1 MKKTIFTLTLLAA
14 AIVAFATYPRMFSK
28 IAFAETPQAEDLAG
42 EERAIRELN
51 AAVEAAWNKHDAP
64 AMDQA
69 FVEDCDL
76 VNVFGEW
83 ISGHDKLVKTHTALF
98 AGPLRESYQRMNVE
112 KLRFVRPDV
121 AVIHVRHHNSD
132 RDGKVLRGD
141 EGAMGTV
148 VLAKA
153 RGKWWI
159 IAAQNTIV
167 RPLPE
172 AFKQGEKPPTP

>member
-1 MKKTIFTLTLLAA
+1 MKKAIFTLTLLAA
-14 AIVAFATYPRMFSK
+14 AIVAYTTYPRMFPK
-28 IAFAETPQAEDLAG
+28 IAFAESPQAEGMAS

-132 RDGKVLRGD
+132 RDGKVLPGD

-148 VLAKA
+148 VLAKE